1 MALLDVNI
9 LVAAHRADHPRHA
22 QCLHVLDGELR
33 AGFASCAHIRNGFL
47 RLVTHPTVFSPPTP
61 MPVAVQ
67 AWAAWQQRPQ
77 QVLLADTAATWQCFA
92 DLCETY
98 AATGNAVYDLHLASL
113 ALTYDRVLISSDV
126 GFARIAGLRW
136 RHVG

>member
-9 LVAAHRADHPRHA
+9 LVAAHRADHPWHT
-22 QCLHVLDGELR
+22 QCRQVLDGELR

-47 RLVTHPTVFSPPTP
+47 RLVTHPTGFSPPTP
-61 MPVAVQ
+61 MAIAVQ

-77 QVLLADTAATWQCFA
+77 YILLADTAATWQCFA
-92 DLCETY
+92 DLCQRY
-98 AATGNAVYDLHLASL
+98 SAAGNAVYDLHLASL
-113 ALTYDRVLISSDV
+113 ALTHDRVLMSSDV

-136 RHVG
+136 RHLG